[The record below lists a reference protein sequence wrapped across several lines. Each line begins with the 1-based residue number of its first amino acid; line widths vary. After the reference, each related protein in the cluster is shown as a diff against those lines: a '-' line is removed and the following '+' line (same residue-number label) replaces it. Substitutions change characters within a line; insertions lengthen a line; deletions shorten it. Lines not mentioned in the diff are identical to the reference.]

1 MTESRW
7 GNEGDHV
14 RMTTDANTGTATTA
28 PGDGPAERPPG
39 GPGDPGG
46 PGAAA
51 GPGAGP
57 TVLPSRAPAARKP
70 ERRRSTG
77 TRRPTDVYAV
87 FGAAAASLSLTWLF
101 FARLAPFSGLLGF
114 VVVAYALFLGLYAL
128 LVSYDEDGPTVRDRI
143 ASVVVHSLAAVLITA
158 LGFVVVYTLWS
169 GRKALPHG
177 NFFTQD
183 MRHAGPLDPL
193 SVGGIRHAVIGT
205 LIEIAIA
212 LVLTVPAGLL
222 CAVFLNEVPGRYARF
237 VRTVVEAMT
246 ALPSI
251 VAGLFVYATAIL
263 ALGVQKSGFAAGLAL
278 SVMMLPIIIRA
289 SDVVIRLVPG
299 TLREASYALGSPRWR
314 TVWHVVLPTARSGLT
329 TAVILG
335 TARGVG
341 ETSPVLLTAGYGA
354 GTNYSPTHNPMVSL
368 PLATFEFVKSPQPAM
383 ISRGF
388 GAAAVLL
395 LLVLV
400 LFLVARVIG
409 GRGAGEL
416 SRRGTHRRVLAS
428 RRDQR
433 RFAERAAARGA
444 PAGAPDPSGGPD
456 PAAGPHPAAPA
467 PRTTPAQ
474 PAQGV
479 DGS

>member
-1 MTESRW
+1 
-7 GNEGDHV
+7 
-14 RMTTDANTGTATTA
+14 MTTDATATSGATEPGPAGHAPPVPGTPATPVPGTPVPGTPVPATPGADGAGPLSGTTLPTRTARPEGQERRRNTGTTRASDVYA
-28 PGDGPAERPPG
+28 IV
-39 GPGDPGG
+39 
-46 PGAAA
+46 GAAA
-51 GPGAGP
+51 
-57 TVLPSRAPAARKP
+57 S
-70 ERRRSTG
+70 
-77 TRRPTDVYAV
+77 
-87 FGAAAASLSLTWLF
+87 SLALTWLF
-101 FARLAPFSGLLGF
+101 FTRLAPFSGGLGF
-114 VVVAYALFLGLYAL
+114 VVFAYVLFLALYAL
-128 LVSYDEDGPTVRDRI
+128 LVSFDENGPAVRDRF
-143 ASVVVHSLAAVLITA
+143 ASVIVHSLAALLLTA
-158 LGFVVVYTLWS
+158 LTFVVVYTLWD
-169 GRKALPHG
+169 GRKALPHT

-183 MRHAGPLDPL
+183 MKTAGPLQPL
-193 SVGGIRHAVIGT
+193 SVGGIRHAMVGT
-205 LIEIAIA
+205 LIQIAIA

-263 ALGVQKSGFAAGLAL
+263 ALGVEKSGFAASLAI

-341 ETSPVLLTAGYGA
+341 ETSPVLLTAGFTA
-354 GTNYSPTHNPMVSL
+354 ITNTDPLHGPMVSL

-388 GAAAVLL
+388 GTAAT

-400 LFLVARVIG
+400 LVLFVIARTVG
-409 GRGAGEL
+409 GRGPGEL
-416 SRRGTHRRVLAS
+416 TKRGTHRRVVAS
-428 RRDQR
+428 RRDLK
-433 RFAERAAARGA
+433 RFAERSAARAAAS
-444 PAGAPDPSGGPD
+444 PAGP
-456 PAAGPHPAAPA
+456 APA
-467 PRTTPAQ
+467 PLDSPEHG